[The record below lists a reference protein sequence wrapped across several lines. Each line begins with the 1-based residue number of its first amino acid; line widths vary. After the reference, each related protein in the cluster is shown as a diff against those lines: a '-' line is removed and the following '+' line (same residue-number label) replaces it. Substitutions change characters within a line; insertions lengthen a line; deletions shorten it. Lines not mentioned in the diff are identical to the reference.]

1 MAATT
6 KPRSTAAR
14 AARGHDA
21 VLEGAVELALTAAQQ
36 DAESA
41 SDVGEHL
48 GVTVDAERFATHRF
62 ACTMRGY
69 TGWYWSVSVSR
80 VPRGRTATVCEVAL
94 LPGDGAM
101 LAPSWLPWSERLR
114 PGDVGTGDVLPFL
127 ADDPRLVPGYTPTG
141 DEEEDRVAIE
151 ELALAR
157 VRVLGPQGRDEAAER
172 WYRGTRGPTAPGAVA
187 ADAECASCGFLVPLQ
202 GALGQVFGVCAN
214 AWSPD
219 DGKVVSLDHG
229 CGAHSETDVPQHASD
244 WPAPDPLIDE
254 LSIEVEPAPEAPQS
268 EEPVAAEAPQS
279 EEPVAAEAP
288 QSEEPVAAEPV
299 AAEAGAAEPSTE
311 EPAPEETTPA
321 P

>member
-6 KPRSTAAR
+6 KPRAAATRPAR
-14 AARGHDA
+14 AQRGHDA
-21 VLEGAVELALTAAQQ
+21 VLEGAVELALAAAQQ

-94 LPGDGAM
+94 LPGDGAL
-101 LAPSWLPWSERLR
+101 LAPAWLPWSERLR

-141 DEEEDRVAIE
+141 DEDEDRVAIE

-229 CGAHSETDVPQHASD
+229 CGAHSETDVPQHATD

-254 LSIEVEPAPEAPQS
+254 LSIDVEAAPAPAEAPAASDEPDEPEAAVEVEAES
-268 EEPVAAEAPQS
+268 EPVAQDAPD
-279 EEPVAAEAP
+279 
-288 QSEEPVAAEPV
+288 AEPV
-299 AAEAGAAEPSTE
+299 VEAPADQPS
-311 EPAPEETTPA
+311 EETTPA

>member
-6 KPRSTAAR
+6 KPRAAATRPAR
-14 AARGHDA
+14 AQRGHDA
-21 VLEGAVELALTAAQQ
+21 VLEGAVELALAAAQQ

-94 LPGDGAM
+94 LPGDGAL
-101 LAPSWLPWSERLR
+101 LAPAWLPWSERLR

-141 DEEEDRVAIE
+141 DEDEDRVAIE

-229 CGAHSETDVPQHASD
+229 CGAHSETDVPQHATD

-254 LSIEVEPAPEAPQS
+254 LSIDVEAAPAPAASDEPEAAVEVEAES
-268 EEPVAAEAPQS
+268 EPVAQDAP
-279 EEPVAAEAP
+279 
-288 QSEEPVAAEPV
+288 AAEPV
-299 AAEAGAAEPSTE
+299 VEAPADQPS
-311 EPAPEETTPA
+311 EETTPA

>member
-6 KPRSTAAR
+6 KPRSTAARTTR

-21 VLEGAVELALTAAQQ
+21 VLEGAVELALEAAQQ

-48 GVTVDAERFATHRF
+48 GVSVDADRFATHRF

-94 LPGDGAM
+94 LPGDGAL
-101 LAPSWLPWSERLR
+101 LAPAWLPWSERLR

-127 ADDPRLVPGYTPTG
+127 ADDPRLVPGYTPREG
-141 DEEEDRVAIE
+141 GAEDEEGRVAIE

-157 VRVLGPQGRDEAAER
+157 ARVLGPQGRDEAAER
-172 WYRGTRGPTAPGAVA
+172 WYRGTRGPTTPGAVA
-187 ADAECASCGFLVPLQ
+187 ADAECGSCGFLVPLQ

-229 CGAHSETDVPQHASD
+229 CGAHSETDVPKHASD
-244 WPAPDPLIDE
+244 WPAADPLIDE
-254 LSIEVEPAPEAPQS
+254 LSIDVEAASEPPAAQAPAENEPAAPEPD
-268 EEPVAAEAPQS
+268 EAS
-279 EEPVAAEAP
+279 A
-288 QSEEPVAAEPV
+288 
-299 AAEAGAAEPSTE
+299 
-311 EPAPEETTPA
+311 EETTPA